1 MVASV
6 PRWDLWPL
14 MWIALVPALH
24 VSLTSTRSREAFL
37 GGWLAGF
44 LGNAGGF
51 SWMLGFFQHFGH
63 MPVWES
69 APIFS
74 LLIGYQGLMFA
85 VWSWGVFVVRQKWPR
100 VPLFVIAPVVMA
112 AVELPVPQIFPYSIA
127 ISQAWVPTVIQL
139 AELGGPVVVTFAMLV
154 VNGALYELYEVF
166 RERPQGPEQAR
177 GLLRR
182 GRGPLLAIVA
192 TVLFTV
198 GFGRL
203 RIHMTDAR
211 MAAAPKVKVGLVQAN
226 IGIDEKWDPGEAAHN
241 LAVHQEASKAL
252 AAAGADLL
260 VWPESSYPYA
270 LPRDIRQDAAP
281 ESPYR
286 LMRDFAT
293 PTLFG
298 TVTLARQR
306 TGKDRFPYNTALMMS
321 GDGRIVGTFDKVF
334 LMMFGEYIPFYDQ
347 IPWFTQI
354 FPEASNFARGSEPTV
369 FPFAHGGRSYKLAP
383 LICYEDIL
391 AGWARKVA
399 ALEPDLFVNIT
410 NDAWFG
416 PTAEPYQHLALA
428 VYRAVEHRTP
438 MVRAVN
444 TGVSAAIDANGR
456 VVASLPARD
465 PAEHPSPSHLLA
477 EVPLLAGHGLY
488 GVFGDAFGL
497 VCTALAA
504 LAAFGDRVRRPAR
517 RRSGDGTA
525 EVAAET
531 PREGAGAAV
540 TAAGHGDG
548 GRRRARPATRSR
560 PQRKKKG

>member
-14 MWIALVPALH
+14 MWFALVPALH
-24 VSLTSTRSREAFL
+24 VSLTSTRPREAFF
-37 GGWLAGF
+37 GGWWAGF

-51 SWMLGFFQHFGH
+51 SWLLGFFQHFGH

-74 LLIGYQGLMFA
+74 LLVGYQGLMFA
-85 VWSWGVFVVRQKWPR
+85 FWSWGVFVVRQKWPR
-100 VPLFVIAPVVMA
+100 IPLFVIAPVVMA
-112 AVELPVPQIFPYSIA
+112 AVELPVPQIFPYSLA

-139 AELGGPVVVTFAMLV
+139 AELGGPVVVTFAMLL
-154 VNGALYELYEVF
+154 VNGALYQLYQLF
-166 RERPQGPEQAR
+166 RAR
-177 GLLRR
+177 KEGAPGGDRRR
-182 GRGPLLAIVA
+182 GRAPLLAIAA
-192 TVLFTV
+192 TLLFTLA
-198 GFGRL
+198 FGRL
-203 RIHMTDAR
+203 RIYMTDAR
-211 MAAAPKVKVGLVQAN
+211 MAAAPKIKVGLVQAN

-252 AAAGADLL
+252 AAGGADLL

-270 LPRDIRQDAAP
+270 LPRDVRQDAAP
-281 ESPYR
+281 DSPYR

-347 IPWFTQI
+347 IPWFTEI

-369 FPFAHGGRSYKLAP
+369 FPFVHQGLSYKLAP

-465 PAEHPSPSHLLA
+465 PAAHPEPSHLLV

-488 GVFGDAFGL
+488 GVFGDTFGI
-497 VCTALAA
+497 VCTALAV
-504 LAAFGDRVRRPAR
+504 LAVFGDRLRRPIIAR
-517 RRSGDGTA
+517 R
-525 EVAAET
+525 AARTT
-531 PREGAGAAV
+531 PAPPSLG
-540 TAAGHGDG
+540 
-548 GRRRARPATRSR
+548 S
-560 PQRKKKG
+560 QRKKKG